1 MSKEAPSR
9 LVQRGASE
17 RPDVLNDRR
26 IDLAARAAW
35 LYHAKGQRQEEIART
50 LNISRQVVQRL
61 IALAASENLI
71 RFQLIHPLATCIS
84 LADRLKDRFQL
95 EYSEVVLSVS
105 SKAENVASIATAAA
119 FYLENLFLQTEP
131 VTVGIGG
138 RRVMREAAL
147 CVAPMYRPMHRL
159 FSLMGNMTRE
169 GRAGHYDVILGLAE
183 RIGAQCYPLPMP
195 VVANTVEEKTVLQAQ
210 IAFRASLALVEEA
223 SVLMMGIGYVTRD
236 APLYRDGFITERE
249 LETILAAGAA
259 GEMLGNCFDATGHLL
274 DVGHHARL
282 TSFRLQSPPARRTL
296 IVQCGAE
303 RVPAIR
309 AAFAGRFA
317 NGLITDEETARQLID
332 DTDPIARPHRPT
344 RIRCKAVRGSG
355 GPTLHGRAREGDT
368 SVT

>member
-1 MSKEAPSR
+1 MSSDAPSR

-17 RPDVLNDRR
+17 RSDVLADRR

-84 LADRLKDRFQL
+84 LADRLKDRFGL
-95 EYSEVVLSVS
+95 EYSEVVPSVPDR
-105 SKAENVASIATAAA
+105 AGNIASIAAAAA
-119 FYLENLFLQTEP
+119 FYLENLFQQTEP

-138 RRVMREAAL
+138 RRVIRDAAL
-147 CVAPMYRPMHRL
+147 RVAPMHRPMHRL

-195 VVANTVEEKTVLQAQ
+195 VVANTVEEKAVLQAQ

-223 SVLMMGIGYVTRD
+223 SVLIMGICYVTRA
-236 APLYRDGFITERE
+236 APLYRDGFITEEE
-249 LETILAAGAA
+249 LKLVLEAGAV
-259 GEMLGNCFDATGHLL
+259 GEMLGNCFDATGRLL
-274 DVGHHARL
+274 NVGYHKRL
-282 TSFRLQSPPARRTL
+282 TSFRLPSPATRRTL
-296 IVQCGAE
+296 IAQCGAE

-309 AAFAGRFA
+309 AAFAGRLA
-317 NGLITDEETARQLID
+317 NGVITDEETARQLID
-332 DTDPIARPHRPT
+332 GIERIARLHHPT
-344 RIRCKAVRGSG
+344 RTSCKAAKGSG
-355 GPTLHGRAREGDT
+355 RPRLRRYAREGDV
-368 SVT
+368 SVA